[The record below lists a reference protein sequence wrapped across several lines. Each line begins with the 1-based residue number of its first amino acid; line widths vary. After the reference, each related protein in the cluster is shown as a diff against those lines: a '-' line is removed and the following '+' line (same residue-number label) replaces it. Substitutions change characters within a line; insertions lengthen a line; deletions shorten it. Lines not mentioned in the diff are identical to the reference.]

1 MLLTI
6 IIPIYNVEKYIY
18 GTLASIYG
26 QKCDESTFEVVV
38 ANDGTPDNSM
48 GIVDSFSKKYS
59 NLTIINQ
66 KNQGLSCA
74 RNAGLKI
81 ASGEYIWFVDSDD
94 QIAPNSINLVIESIR
109 SNNAEIIGF
118 NVIKHKENTNEE
130 CIERPMTKKV
140 LEYGRL
146 YSGKQASKWMQI
158 GMVQRFVFQKEFL
171 TSYNLSFLPNIYY
184 EDNELMV
191 KAIVYAKK
199 ILFVNAVSYLYLV
212 RSNGSIMSN
221 IKKKSLEDVIAIIG
235 SWKNFLRA
243 NDSCKWICQYVFAN
257 ILVQMC
263 WCVDVGTKSR
273 DEKVMKFCFSQ
284 RNVWKMELLK
294 SFSNSGVFL
303 SFSKIKAFFKSYV
316 RLLFWNAM

>member
-38 ANDGTPDNSM
+38 VNDGTPDNSM
-48 GIVDSFSKKYS
+48 EIVDSFSKKYS

-199 ILFVNAVSYLYLV
+199 ILLIDQVSYFYLV
-212 RSNGSIMSN
+212 RQKESIMSE
-221 IKKKSLEDVIAIIG
+221 IRIRSLRDVLTIID
-235 SWKNFLRA
+235 SWETFVLSNKF
-243 NDSCKWICQYVFAN
+243 DGWVKQYVRSN
-257 ILVQMC
+257 IFSQIC
-263 WCVDVGTKSR
+263 WNIFVGTKTKKEDIALFYLRNKKKWKRLMFFNFIMSCRFITKSR
-273 DEKVMKFCFSQ
+273 VRDFVKVLFS
-284 RNVWKMELLK
+284 
-294 SFSNSGVFL
+294 
-303 SFSKIKAFFKSYV
+303 
-316 RLLFWNAM
+316 

>member
-1 MLLTI
+1 MRKLSI

-18 GTLASIYG
+18 GTLASIYC

-38 ANDGTPDNSM
+38 VNDGTPDNSM
-48 GIVDSFSKKYS
+48 EIVDSFLKKYS

-94 QIAPNSINLVIESIR
+94 QIAPNSINLVIESIG

-130 CIERPMTKKV
+130 CTERPMTKRV

-171 TSYNLSFLPNIYY
+171 TSNNLSFLPNIYY

-199 ILFVNAVSYLYLV
+199 ILLIDQVSYFYLV
-212 RSNGSIMSN
+212 RQKESIMSE
-221 IKKKSLEDVIAIIG
+221 IRIRSLRDVLTIID
-235 SWKNFLRA
+235 SWETFVLSNKF
-243 NDSCKWICQYVFAN
+243 DGWVKQYVRSN
-257 ILVQMC
+257 IFSQIC
-263 WCVDVGTKSR
+263 WNIFVGTKTKKEDIALFYLRNKKKWKRLMFFNFIMSCRFITKSR
-273 DEKVMKFCFSQ
+273 VRDFVKVLFS
-284 RNVWKMELLK
+284 
-294 SFSNSGVFL
+294 
-303 SFSKIKAFFKSYV
+303 
-316 RLLFWNAM
+316 